1 MKTFSNSLKELLMIT
16 GISNKDW
23 ILKMCFEKKSII
35 IDDRYIVEFSDFSK
49 DIFTD
54 VSVSQ
59 LFPGVTFTQ
68 DVVVIDKKSETNNPS
83 NAQMI
88 ITYHYD
94 LNSFST
100 CIKFSTDK
108 ITVFQTAEIYE

>member
-1 MKTFSNSLKELLMIT
+1 MKAFPNSLKELLMT
-16 GISNKDW
+16 TDTSNKDW
-23 ILKMCFEKKSII
+23 ISKMFFEKKSII
-35 IDDRYIVEFSDFSK
+35 IDDRYIVEFPDFSK
-49 DIFTD
+49 DIFTNTL
-54 VSVSQ
+54 VSQ
-59 LFPGVTFTQ
+59 LFPGITFTQ

-108 ITVFQTAEIYE
+108 VTVFQTAEIYE